1 MPSFASIPTSRRILI
16 AVVAV
21 IILFAVLVGIGY
33 LLDPYQFRIAP
44 GVTVGH
50 VDVSGKTF
58 FSATNQ
64 LHAAWEES
72 LYSNTLTVQLPEETI
87 LISPEDIQ
95 PKVNTIKAVFTAY
108 SVGRW
113 QKVPQTEIPLTD
125 YLSVNKN
132 PVLAKLETYA
142 KTWDT
147 TYQDSRWTLIGD
159 EPQLS
164 TVSFDPEAVPQT
176 LEVSMG
182 YPEAHLDITTAWDA
196 ISLTFGNAVTTCRD
210 NAYRVVIEVVP
221 TAVPQVPDP
230 QEIAEAVCIAAE
242 NDRLD
247 LNTYEFVNGTYGY
260 GFDIKALEKL
270 LEDAEYG
277 QTVTLPLSYIQPEIM
292 GEDVYF
298 RDLLGSYETRHTE
311 DPNRNTNLRLLCEA
325 LNGHIVQPGET
336 FSYNQVVGER
346 TAERGY
352 KPAPAYSGTRLVNS
366 TGGGVCQGSTTLYN
380 CVLLA
385 DLEVVFRACH
395 GASVGYVPLG
405 LDAAVNYLTTD
416 FQFKNN
422 WHFPV
427 MLQAEVS
434 DGYVKMQ
441 ILGTDEKDYY
451 IKMESSS
458 AEDEIAVYARSYKC
472 KYSKETN
479 ERISRETEAFS
490 TYYKNI
496 G

>member
-1 MPSFASIPTSRRILI
+1 
-16 AVVAV
+16 
-21 IILFAVLVGIGY
+21 
-33 LLDPYQFRIAP
+33 
-44 GVTVGH
+44 
-50 VDVSGKTF
+50 
-58 FSATNQ
+58 
-64 LHAAWEES
+64 
-72 LYSNTLTVQLPEETI
+72 
-87 LISPEDIQ
+87 
-95 PKVNTIKAVFTAY
+95 
-108 SVGRW
+108 
-113 QKVPQTEIPLTD
+113 
-125 YLSVNKN
+125 
-132 PVLAKLETYA
+132 
-142 KTWDT
+142 
-147 TYQDSRWTLIGD
+147 
-159 EPQLS
+159 
-164 TVSFDPEAVPQT
+164 
-176 LEVSMG
+176 MG

-196 ISLTFGNAVTTCRD
+196 ISLTFGNAVTACRD

-260 GFDIKALEKL
+260 GFDTKALEKL

-277 QTVTLPLSYIQPEIM
+277 QTVTLPLSYIQPEIT

-366 TGGGVCQGSTTLYN
+366 IGGGVCQGSTTLYN

-451 IKMESSS
+451 IKMESTSG
-458 AEDEIAVYARSYKC
+458 EDEIAVYARSYKC